1 MNKRVVIT
9 GLGLITPLGTGSYEI
24 YERFLN
30 GENGIRRITKFDP
43 DGFSSQIAGEVD
55 FDEGAFIPPK
65 EARKMDNF
73 IKYAIAASE
82 IAVQDSGLKID
93 SSNCN
98 EIGVLIGSGIGGL
111 NLIEQQYKVLMER
124 GPRRVSPFFIPSV
137 IINLASGAVS
147 IRLGAKGPNSSVVTA
162 CATGTNSIGDAFK
175 IIQRGDAVAMIAGGC
190 EAAITPLAVAG
201 FGQMKALSTR
211 NEEPEKAS
219 RPFDKD
225 RDGFVIGEGAGVLIL
240 EEMEHALNRG
250 AKIYAEVVGYGM
262 SGDAYHIT
270 APAEDGDGARRAMA
284 AALRDAGIKPEDVDY
299 INAHGTSTYY
309 NDKIETKAIKDLFG
323 EQAYKLKINS
333 TKSMTGHLLGGAG
346 GLEAGILALTLFT
359 GKAHPTRNLE
369 VKDPE
374 CDLDYIQGRF
384 IEFNPVYGMSNSFG
398 FGGTNASLV
407 MRKFEE

>member
-1 MNKRVVIT
+1 MSKRVVVT
-9 GLGLITPLGTGSYEI
+9 GIGLVSPLGTGSYNL
-24 YERFLN
+24 YDKFLN
-30 GENGIRRITKFDP
+30 GENGIRSITKFDTE
-43 DGFSSQIAGEVD
+43 GFSSRIAGEVD
-55 FDEGAFIPPK
+55 FDEGSFIPPK

-82 IAVQDSGLKID
+82 IALEDSGLKINN
-93 SSNCN
+93 SNCN
-98 EIGVLIGSGIGGL
+98 EIGVLVGSGIGGL
-111 NLIEQQYKVLMER
+111 NYIEQQYKTLLER

-201 FGQMKALSTR
+201 FSQMKALSTR
-211 NEEPEKAS
+211 NDEPEKAS
-219 RPFDKD
+219 RPFDKE

-240 EEMEHALNRG
+240 EELEHALKRG

-270 APAEDGDGARRAMA
+270 APAEDGDGARRAMG
-284 AALRDAGIKPEDVDY
+284 AALKDAGIKPEDVDY

-323 EQAYKLKINS
+323 EHAYKLKINS

-346 GLEAGILALTLFT
+346 GLEAAILALTLFT

-374 CDLDYIQGRF
+374 CDLDYIPGTYQE
-384 IEFNPVYGMSNSFG
+384 INPVFGMSNSFG

-407 MRKFEE
+407 MKKFEE

>member
-1 MNKRVVIT
+1 MKKRVVVT
-9 GLGLITPLGTGSYEI
+9 GIGLVTPLGTGSYEL
-24 YERFLN
+24 YQRFLK
-30 GENGIRRITKFDP
+30 GENGIRKITKFDTE
-43 DGFSSQIAGEVD
+43 GFSSRIAGEVD
-55 FDEGAFIPPK
+55 FDEEAFIPKK

-82 IAVQDSGLKID
+82 IAVNDAKLKID
-93 SSNCN
+93 ETNADK
-98 EIGVLIGSGIGGL
+98 IGVLVGSGIGGL
-111 NLIEQQYKVLMER
+111 NYIEQQCKTLLER

-201 FGQMKALSTR
+201 FSQMKALSTR
-211 NEEPEKAS
+211 NDEPEKAS

-240 EEMEHALNRG
+240 EELEHALNRG

-270 APAEDGDGARRAMA
+270 APAEDGDGARRAMDA
-284 AALRDAGIKPEDVDY
+284 AIKDAGITPDMVDY

-309 NDKIETKAIKDLFG
+309 NDRIETKAIKDLFK
-323 EQAYKLKINS
+323 EHAYKLKINS

-369 VKDPE
+369 NKDPE
-374 CDLDYIQGRF
+374 CDLDYLSNGAEEI
-384 IEFNPVYGMSNSFG
+384 NPDYGMSNSFG
-398 FGGTNASLV
+398 FGGTNATLL
-407 MRKFEE
+407 MKKFEE

>member
-407 MRKFEE
+407 MKKFEE

>member
-1 MNKRVVIT
+1 MKKRVVVT
-9 GLGLITPLGTGSYEI
+9 GLGLVSPLGTGSFELYQK
-24 YERFLN
+24 FLN
-30 GENGIRRITKFDP
+30 GENGIRKITKFDTE
-43 DGFSSQIAGEVD
+43 GFSSKIAGEVD
-55 FDEGAFIPPK
+55 FDEGAYISPK
-65 EARKMDNF
+65 ESRKMDNF

-82 IAVQDSGLKID
+82 IAINDSGLKID
-93 SSNCN
+93 DSNRN

-111 NLIEQQYKVLMER
+111 NYIEQQYKTLIER

-147 IRLGAKGPNSSVVTA
+147 IRLGAKGPNNSVVTA

-201 FGQMKALSTR
+201 FSQMKALSTR

-219 RPFDKD
+219 RPFDKE

-240 EEMEHALNRG
+240 EELGHALKRG
-250 AKIYAEVVGYGM
+250 AKIYAEIVGYGM

-270 APAEDGDGARRAMA
+270 APAEDGDGARRAMESA
-284 AALRDAGIKPEDVDY
+284 IKDAGIKPEEIDY
-299 INAHGTSTYY
+299 VNAHGTSTYY
-309 NDKIETKAIKDLFG
+309 NDKIETKAIKDLFK
-323 EQAYKLKINS
+323 EHAYKLKINS

-346 GLEAGILALTLFT
+346 GVEAAILALTLFT

-374 CDLDYIQGRF
+374 CDLDYIPGKAQE
-384 IEFNPVYGMSNSFG
+384 INPAYGLSNSFG

-407 MRKFEE
+407 MKKFGE